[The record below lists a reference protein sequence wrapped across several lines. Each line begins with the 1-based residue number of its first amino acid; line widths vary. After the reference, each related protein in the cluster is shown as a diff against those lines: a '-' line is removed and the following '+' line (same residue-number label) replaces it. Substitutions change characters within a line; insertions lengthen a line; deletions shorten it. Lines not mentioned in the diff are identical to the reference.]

1 MFKNKIIK
9 LFLIFCV
16 ILFSIFAF
24 SGCSNEDT
32 SSVNATYIEMNYQ
45 GDVVDGQFNIVNNHL
60 DLVALLDD
68 VVPKKYD
75 DSFFV
80 TKSLLV
86 INVVEANRNNKSE
99 IETYTISDKTLN
111 VYIET
116 KQFGNDCVTACWWYI
131 LELSED
137 EIENIESI
145 KIFKNDEE
153 IMNEN
158 KQIIMDYIEYAHSLG
173 EDNLSMD
180 NVKIL
185 QNYGAYDGVFIVRMN
200 RSAFQVITCVS
211 FLDIGVKMYF
221 EDSNTPLVYKNGDFY
236 ELKDSY
242 SNSIIT
248 KDNLQALQA
257 KIDNNIIL
265 NYFDL
270 ADEKI
275 IWNGDINDPYILDDS
290 IIVTLKRTETYPRLD
305 LSVFSLDNAVSME
318 YLGSITMPNN
328 ISNPDKWRQKVI
340 IHLTSEGKEKLVETI
355 RQIEQ
360 LEFVKQVNPNGMVE
374 GA

>member
-1 MFKNKIIK
+1 MK
-9 LFLIFCV
+9 
-16 ILFSIFAF
+16 
-24 SGCSNEDT
+24 
-32 SSVNATYIEMNYQ
+32 YQ
-45 GDVVDGQFNIVNNHL
+45 GDVVDGRFNIVNNHP

-68 VVPKKYD
+68 VVPEKYD
-75 DSFFV
+75 DSFFI

-86 INVVEANRNNKSE
+86 INVVETNRNNKSE

>member
-1 MFKNKIIK
+1 MFKNKTTR
-9 LFLIFCV
+9 LFLIFSV

-32 SSVNATYIEMNYQ
+32 SSVNATYIEMKYQ
-45 GDVVDGQFNIVNNHL
+45 GDVVDGRFNIVNNHP

-68 VVPKKYD
+68 VVPEKYD
-75 DSFFV
+75 DSFFI

-86 INVVEANRNNKSE
+86 INVVETNRNNKSE

-185 QNYGAYDGVFIVRMN
+185 KNYGAYDGVFIVRMN
-200 RSAFQVITCVS
+200 RSASQVITCVS

-265 NYFDL
+265 NHFDL

-305 LSVFSLDNAVSME
+305 LSMFSLDNAVSME

-328 ISNPDKWRQKVI
+328 ISNLDKWRQKVI